1 MQINNSNNKTSRGF
15 QECCLFLAKQQSTLS
30 DPLCFCHSSNVG
42 RKMKLLNQR
51 LGRMPDFQTQAVKGP
66 LCPLQNFTGTADSRS
81 ETAFQA
87 CLYQSNLLLCSGGT
101 PGETSS
107 PCLCWCEGA
116 WLCAPPASQTPG
128 CQTFPSHRPALKQHQ
143 PPSACRTSDSWR
155 SFDIQKNKIPVRRR
169 N

>member
-1 MQINNSNNKTSRGF
+1 MQINNTISRGF
-15 QECCLFLAKQQSTLS
+15 QECCLSLAKQQPALS
-30 DPLCFCHSSNVG
+30 DPLCFCHSSQVG

-66 LCPLQNFTGTADSRS
+66 LCPLQSFTGTADSRS

-101 PGETSS
+101 PGETSA
-107 PCLCWCEGA
+107 PQLCWCEGA
-116 WLCAPPASQTPG
+116 WLCALPASQTPG
-128 CQTFPSHRPALKQHQ
+128 CQTFLLHRPALRQHQ
-143 PPSACRTSDSWR
+143 PTSACRTSDSWK
-155 SFDIQKNKIPVRRR
+155 SFDIQKNKTLFRGK

>member
-1 MQINNSNNKTSRGF
+1 MQINNTISRGF
-15 QECCLFLAKQQSTLS
+15 QECCLSLAKQQPALS
-30 DPLCFCHSSNVG
+30 DPLCFCHSSQVG

-66 LCPLQNFTGTADSRS
+66 LCPLQSFTGTADSRS

-101 PGETSS
+101 PGETSA
-107 PCLCWCEGA
+107 PQLCWCEGA
-116 WLCAPPASQTPG
+116 WLCALPASQTPG
-128 CQTFPSHRPALKQHQ
+128 CQTFLLHRPALRQHQ
-143 PPSACRTSDSWR
+143 PTSAYRTSDSWK
-155 SFDIQKNKIPVRRR
+155 SFDIQKNKTLFRGK

>member
-143 PPSACRTSDSWR
+143 PPSACRTSDS
-155 SFDIQKNKIPVRRR
+155 
-169 N
+169 

>member
-1 MQINNSNNKTSRGF
+1 MQIHNTNNTTSRGF
-15 QECCLFLAKQQSTLS
+15 QGCCLSLAKQQSTLS
-30 DPLCFCHSSNVG
+30 DPLRFCHSSQVG

-66 LCPLQNFTGTADSRS
+66 LCPLQSFTGTADSRS

-101 PGETSS
+101 PGEASV
-107 PCLCWCEGA
+107 PRLCWCEG
-116 WLCAPPASQTPG
+116 CCVCPQPA
-128 CQTFPSHRPALKQHQ
+128 RPQAAKLSLYTGQLSSSTSLPLLTGLLVLK
-143 PPSACRTSDSWR
+143 TV
-155 SFDIQKNKIPVRRR
+155 FDIQKNEIHVRRK